1 MLIMGISALM
11 LPCSSFL
18 RDANPDALKAY
29 AEYWTYGYL
38 RTALLVY
45 NGMLCSQWFRSV
57 SIAAKTKPYFSPH
70 SWSILWKPKCR
81 ISSTCCLRWKLRS
94 EAGIAVKEHHP
105 YRTNTLPRLTASSWV
120 SGGRRIVCHPIWCFW
135 LSLVHWGE
143 LTVGFRSTPSAPML
157 VAGCLTGIQL
167 AGQTD
172 AAVLNISC
180 CPH

>member
-45 NGMLCSQWFRSV
+45 DGMLCSQWFPSV

-70 SWSILWKPKCR
+70 SWSIFWKPK
-81 ISSTCCLRWKLRS
+81 ISAGFLVHVVYAGRSGVRLGSLLRS
-94 EAGIAVKEHHP
+94 IILTGLTPSKDLQLPPGCLEAEEVCVTPFG
-105 YRTNTLPRLTASSWV
+105 V
-120 SGGRRIVCHPIWCFW
+120 SGFPRCIGVN
-135 LSLVHWGE
+135 S
-143 LTVGFRSTPSAPML
+143 PSASEAPLQPPCLQL
-157 VAGCLTGIQL
+157 V
-167 AGQTD
+167 
-172 AAVLNISC
+172 V
-180 CPH
+180 